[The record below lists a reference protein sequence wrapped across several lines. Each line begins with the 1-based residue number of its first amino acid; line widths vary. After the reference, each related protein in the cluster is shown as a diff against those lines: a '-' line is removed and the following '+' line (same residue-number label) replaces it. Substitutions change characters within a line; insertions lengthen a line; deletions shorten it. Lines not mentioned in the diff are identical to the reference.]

1 VISGCVV
8 INVFATCLL
17 CTTFL
22 EARNTDNRFAPPAI
36 RASQRQYAH
45 CRTIA
50 IYVFDWKETRTLLSL
65 GLPLTSSFLLE
76 YSSVPEVLAIQAAN
90 DEERVVG
97 QRTVAPKG

>member
-1 VISGCVV
+1 MYLQRVC
-8 INVFATCLL
+8 C
-17 CTTFL
+17 
-22 EARNTDNRFAPPAI
+22 ARPFWKPVNTDNRFAPPAI

-45 CRTIA
+45 VGLLL
-50 IYVFDWKETRTLLSL
+50 YNVFDWKETRTQLSI